1 MEKSY
6 KQYLAEIR
14 MFIFDVD
21 GVLTNGLVTIMP
33 NGELIRQMNIKD
45 GYALKTAV
53 DMGFHICIIS
63 GGKNEGVRMRLKN
76 LGIKDIFLGAQNK
89 IQPYQELLEYYNIPP
104 KQILYMGDDLPDIPV
119 MKLVGLPCCPNDAA
133 SEVQRIAKYISDRK
147 GGEGCVRD
155 IIEQV
160 LRVQGKWNENFNASN
175 D

>member
-21 GVLTNGLVTIMP
+21 GVLTNGLVTIMS

-104 KQILYMGDDLPDIPV
+104 KQILYMGDDLPDLPV

-133 SEVQRIAKYISDRK
+133 SEVQRTAKYISDRK
-147 GGEGCVRD
+147 GGDGCVRD

-160 LRVQGKWNENFNASN
+160 LRVQGKWNENFDAS
-175 D
+175 DD